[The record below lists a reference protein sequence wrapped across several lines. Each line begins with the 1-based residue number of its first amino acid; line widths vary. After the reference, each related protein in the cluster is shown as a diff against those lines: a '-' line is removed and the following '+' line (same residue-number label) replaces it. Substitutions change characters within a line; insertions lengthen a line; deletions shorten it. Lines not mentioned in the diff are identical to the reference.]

1 MLRCPEPHG
10 EAFLV
15 MSTGEMLGRMVRSGI
30 LGCPI
35 CRREFPGVKGIV
47 DFSGKGKGET
57 GNVGDTQPTFPVSRF
72 PFPAVDPETLQAL
85 LDLSGP
91 GGYVVLVGSA
101 ARHAVGL
108 AGLMGGIHFV
118 GINAPS
124 DVAELPVLSLLV
136 CDKLIPL
143 RRAMARGVVVGLDRV
158 APPWIDEALRVL
170 LRGRRLVIE
179 DERATPGAGLKQ
191 LAVGEGLWVG
201 GETSSPLQRRRRGVR
216 SRAHGSRLSKFGTTS
231 MMGNLR

>member
-35 CRREFPGVKGIV
+35 CRREFPVVKGIV

-72 PFPAVDPETLQAL
+72 PFPAVDPATLQAL

-91 GGYVVLVGSA
+91 GGYVVLVGAA

-108 AGLMGGIHFV
+108 AGLMGGIHFI
-118 GINAPS
+118 GINAPP
-124 DVAELPVLSLLV
+124 DLEELPVLSLLV
-136 CDKLIPL
+136 CRSMIPL
-143 RRAMARGVVVGLDRV
+143 RQTVARAVVVGSDWVGSDWLAEARRV
-158 APPWIDEALRVL
+158 VL
-170 LRGRRLVIE
+170 PGRRVVVE
-179 DERATPGAGLKQ
+179 GDDVPVPVGLTR
-191 LAVGEGLWVG
+191 LAVGEGLFVG
-201 GETSSPLQRRRRGVR
+201 ERR
-216 SRAHGSRLSKFGTTS
+216 
-231 MMGNLR
+231 

>member
-1 MLRCPEPHG
+1 MHIELTELLRCPEPHG

-35 CRREFPGVKGIV
+35 CRREFPIVKGV
-47 DFSGKGKGET
+47 VEFTGGGRRET
-57 GNVGDTQPTFPVSRF
+57 GDEKA
-72 PFPAVDPETLQAL
+72 PASPLPSLVDAETLQAL

-108 AGLMGGIHFV
+108 AALMGGIHFV
-118 GINAPS
+118 GVNAPPE
-124 DVAELPVLSLLV
+124 VEELPILSLLQ
-136 CDKLIPL
+136 CDTLIPL
-143 RRAMARGVVVGLDRV
+143 RPAVARSVVVGRDT
-158 APPWIDEALRVL
+158 AQSPWLTEAHRVL

-179 DERATPGAGLKQ
+179 SEDPTAPEGVRRLATGQ
-191 LAVGEGLWVG
+191 GLWVG
-201 GETSSPLQRRRRGVR
+201 EKT
-216 SRAHGSRLSKFGTTS
+216 
-231 MMGNLR
+231 